1 MSIPP
6 DLALNKQLGLLRAV
20 CERNEYLGPD
30 EVEDQEVPLAIAKE
44 RYGEKGVPQPGSVIY
59 QYWGKQPIMAGLLSQ
74 PSTSA
79 ALPYIRC
86 AAVAQQSLGTKGVDM
101 LVLLIGPNGSFR
113 DEEWI
118 KAAAAIEDDDR
129 ICRKLVWLPND
140 DATASAE
147 NLLSRSPFS
156 RPWRGAL
163 PIDAQAGTI
172 EKLISDDALDDIA
185 LTADATNLSAAEF
198 LRQALSASY
207 TE

>member
-1 MSIPP
+1 
-6 DLALNKQLGLLRAV
+6 
-20 CERNEYLGPD
+20 
-30 EVEDQEVPLAIAKE
+30 
-44 RYGEKGVPQPGSVIY
+44 
-59 QYWGKQPIMAGLLSQ
+59 
-74 PSTSA
+74 
-79 ALPYIRC
+79 
-86 AAVAQQSLGTKGVDM
+86 VAQQSLGTKGVDM